1 MSNVRRKG
9 MTPVF
14 TAKFTTTV
22 SIALVLFVL
31 GIVMLV
37 ALAGR
42 GLSSLV
48 KETQSVSLVV
58 AENMEAAV
66 VQQWQTRLQQK
77 PYVRQVRFIS
87 KEDIKKDL
95 VEYLGRDP
103 EEVLGYNPA
112 SDCFDVHLKSEYVN
126 ADSLQ
131 MIEADLK
138 GMQMIKNVMFNAD
151 DLKWIDVNI
160 SKVSTGLLVIAG
172 LLMLISFAL
181 IQNTIRLNIY
191 SRRFIINT
199 MRLVGATNAFIRR
212 PFVCGMMGA
221 GVIAALLANLAIA
234 GLVYYFSIEYPE
246 IESVIKVSDLVI
258 TTALVFVLGI
268 SLSIMATIF
277 AVNRY
282 LRMKTDNYYRV

>member
-1 MSNVRRKG
+1 MSNIRRRVA
-9 MTPVF
+9 TPIF

-31 GIVMLV
+31 GTVMLV

-48 KETQSVSLVV
+48 KETQSISFVVS
-58 AENMEAAV
+58 ENMDVAMV
-66 VQQWQTRLQQK
+66 KQWQLKLQQK

-87 KEDIKKDL
+87 KEEIKKDL
-95 VEYLGRDP
+95 IEYLGRDP
-103 EEVLGYNPA
+103 EEVLGYSPA
-112 SDCFDVHLKSEYVN
+112 SDCFDVYLKSEYVN

-131 MIEADLK
+131 MIENDLK
-138 GMQMIKNVMFNAD
+138 GVRIVKNVMFNTD
-151 DLKWIDVNI
+151 DLEWIDVNI
-160 SKVSTGLLVIAG
+160 SKISTSLLVIAG

-199 MRLVGATNAFIRR
+199 MRLVGATNGFIRK

-221 GVIAALLANLAIA
+221 GIIAAVAANLSIV
-234 GLVYYFSIEYPE
+234 GLVYYFWVEYPE
-246 IESVIKVSDLVI
+246 IESIIKVSDLVI
-258 TTALVFVLGI
+258 ISAIVFVLGI
-268 SLSIMATIF
+268 LLSVIATVF